1 MAIPNI
7 EQACRSSSYS
17 GTEKVALIPETAVPW
32 LNINLSETA
41 RSLLKQIRSKN
52 GAVYTMLASPL
63 TVYIFFNVVR

>member
-7 EQACRSSSYS
+7 EQACGSSSYS
-17 GTEKVALIPETAVPW
+17 GIEKVALILETAVQW
-32 LNINLSETA
+32 LNINLSEIA

-52 GAVYTMLASPL
+52 GAVYTMLASPS

>member
-17 GTEKVALIPETAVPW
+17 GIEKVALILETAVQW
-32 LNINLSETA
+32 LNINLSEIA

-52 GAVYTMLASPL
+52 GAVYTMLASPS